1 MASSTPHLQTRI
13 QVLDTVDGPV
23 SEEWLRGVAERT
35 LALEQPESKGALS
48 VVVADDDTVRAL
60 NSRHRGLD
68 ETTDVLSFS
77 LSHQGEY
84 YGEKQPGPEWPGAA
98 AFVLPPGEDS
108 GLGEVIISYPQAVR
122 QAHES
127 SHEVEQE
134 LALLL
139 THGILHL
146 LGHDHV
152 RPDEE
157 AAMKAKE
164 AKVLGQLT
172 EHE

>member
-1 MASSTPHLQTRI
+1 MPSFQVSLQI
-13 QVLDTVDGPV
+13 EQEFEESV
-23 SEEWLRGVAERT
+23 SEPWL
-35 LALEQPESKGALS
+35 KS
-48 VVVADDDTVRAL
+48 VVEETLLAGSASAETSVSVALAGDDLVREL
-60 NSRHRGLD
+60 NRRHRGLD

-122 QAHES
+122 QARES
-127 SHEVEQE
+127 GHEVEQE

-157 AAMKAKE
+157 AEMKAKE

-172 EHE
+172 EYE

>member
-1 MASSTPHLQTRI
+1 M
-13 QVLDTVDGPV
+13 
-23 SEEWLRGVAERT
+23 SEKWLRQVADCT
-35 LALEQPESKGALS
+35 LALEQAESKGALS
-48 VVVADDDTVRAL
+48 VVVADDDTVRSL
-60 NSRHRGLD
+60 NSGHRGLD

-77 LSHQGEY
+77 FSHQGEY
-84 YGEKQPGPEWPGAA
+84 YGGEKPLSEWPGDA
-98 AFVLPPGEDS
+98 AFVLPPGEDA

-122 QAHES
+122 QASES
-127 SHEVEQE
+127 GHGVKRE

-157 AAMKAKE
+157 DAMKATE
-164 AKVLGQLT
+164 TRVLEQLT